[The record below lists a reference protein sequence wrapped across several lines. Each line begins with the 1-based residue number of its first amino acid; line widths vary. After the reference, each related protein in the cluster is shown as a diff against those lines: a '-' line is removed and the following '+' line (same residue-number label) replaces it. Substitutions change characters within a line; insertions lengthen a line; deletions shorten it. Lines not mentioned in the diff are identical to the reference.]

1 MKKALFV
8 SLLALVLAAGP
19 ALAIQ
24 PGSWECMGYTVTVTA
39 DDPEDP
45 NASGTL
51 VITRDDDYATVA
63 VEGTYERVGDRRPVT
78 FVEIWGTIT
87 TPDGVIEVDRD
98 FTFKNGPRKAVW
110 YTVVSWIES
119 QIAN

>member
-1 MKKALFV
+1 MKKALFL
-8 SLLALVLAAGP
+8 SLLALVLAAGA

-45 NASGTL
+45 NAAGTL
-51 VITRDDDYATVA
+51 VITKADDYAEVA
-63 VEGTYERVGDRRPVT
+63 IEGTYERVGLRRPVT
-78 FVEIWGTIT
+78 VVEIWGTIT

-98 FTFKNGPRKAVW
+98 FTFNNGPRKAVW
-110 YTVVSWIES
+110 YTVISWIES